1 MELHATIIKKAELTI
16 LSNLQHFV
24 AFNHFCY
31 QIKETWI
38 TTINNFLGYLK
49 STLYTLFIVLNDEL
63 DHLIDDYKNYST
75 NDGPYLLVKLNSA
88 IYKFYYSVFSILHVI
103 GLCVRVFSQEE
114 YFCKCMQL
122 FILSLLYCYF

>member
-31 QIKETWI
+31 QIKETWT
-38 TTINNFLGYLK
+38 TTINNSVGY
-49 STLYTLFIVLNDEL
+49 TLYTLFIVLNDEL

-88 IYKFYYSVFSILHVI
+88 IIYKFYFTTVYLAF
-103 GLCVRVFSQEE
+103 F
-114 YFCKCMQL
+114 M
-122 FILSLLYCYF
+122 